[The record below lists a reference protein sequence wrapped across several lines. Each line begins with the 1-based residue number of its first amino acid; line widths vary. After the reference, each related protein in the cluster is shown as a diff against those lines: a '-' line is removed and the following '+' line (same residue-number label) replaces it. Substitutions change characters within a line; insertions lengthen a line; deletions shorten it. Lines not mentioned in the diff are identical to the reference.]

1 MAELRIPREE
11 ERIELEK
18 HYECVRK
25 GCVYAEA
32 LLSITY
38 SMFGSTSTPRVRC
51 TRGNFYLN
59 PESRICG
66 NFCKSL

>member
-18 HYECVRK
+18 HYECVRE

-32 LLSITY
+32 LLSVTY
-38 SMFGSTSTPRVRC
+38 NMFGTASLPRIRC
-51 TRGNFYLN
+51 TSGNFYLN